1 MSNISQTARRLLRPQ
16 NTFALKPSSVSI
28 ARLHQQGPSRS
39 AVVHDQ
45 ALPHNQTHVPT
56 EGSPFLSKQKAQTPT
71 SHSSQHGA
79 TNLDF
84 LVSQIPLVQT
94 LRDTHST
101 YKESR
106 PHLAIPPAIRQHHF
120 VGGSLTGAGKLA
132 FQPYMW
138 LSTGKSG
145 SQVKNGKRA
154 SSVVSVFH
162 IGQDLCGHPGFV
174 HGGLLSV
181 LFDEVFARC
190 VSAAFPSGLGMTA
203 NLNVDFRKPALPDRM
218 YVLRT
223 ETTKVEGRKAWVE
236 GRMTYLP
243 LALPISSDAN
253 SIMSDPSLLREDHE
267 GAVMVAEAKA
277 LFVEPKFADVSSSC
291 LHWTYLDKNFANTF
305 KQSMVS
311 IYRN

>member
-1 MSNISQTARRLLRPQ
+1 MAYRLFRPHS
-16 NTFALKPSSVSI
+16 ASSFKASSPFI

-45 ALPHNQTHVPT
+45 ALPHDQTHAPA
-56 EGSPFLSKQKAQTPT
+56 SQRPPFLSTPQAQVPT
-71 SHSSQHGA
+71 SQAPQNS
-79 TNLDF
+79 TNNLET
-84 LVSQIPLVQT
+84 LVSHIPLVQT
-94 LRDTHST
+94 LRNTHST

-106 PHLAIPPAIRQHHF
+106 PHLAIPPAIRQHHL
-120 VGGSLTGAGKLA
+120 VGRSLTGSGKLA

-138 LSTGKSG
+138 LSTGKSV
-145 SQVKNGKRA
+145 SQPKSGKKT

-243 LALPISSDAN
+243 LSLPVSSDAN
-253 SIMSDPSLLREDHE
+253 SLMSDLSLLQEDHE

-277 LFVEPKFADVSSSC
+277 LFVEPKFAEVSSYCFLWS
-291 LHWTYLDKNFANTF
+291 
-305 KQSMVS
+305 
-311 IYRN
+311 